1 MGIILKR
8 KSGNLIWFKN
18 WIQLEVSRAVCN
30 GQGVH
35 IDVVTIELMSLTIYD
50 KIEPL
55 YSFRY
60 EATPH
65 FMERY

>member
-8 KSGNLIWFKN
+8 KSDNLLWLKT
-18 WIQLEVSRAVCN
+18 WIQSEVSRAVCN
-30 GQGVH
+30 DQGVH
-35 IDVVTIELMSLTIYD
+35 IDVVTIKLISLTIYD

>member
-1 MGIILKR
+1 M
-8 KSGNLIWFKN
+8 
-18 WIQLEVSRAVCN
+18 AVCN

-35 IDVVTIELMSLTIYD
+35 IDVVTIELMPLTIYD
-50 KIEPL
+50 KIKPL